1 MNAVLKLWNTIQM
14 TLFPSLEEVV
24 GAPLDEQAREL
35 VAACELADLGRFAS
49 QLPCARLGRKPLDRL
64 AMLTA
69 FLAKPIHRIADTK
82 SLRSRLIADPTLRR
96 LCGWNDAGDVPSPA
110 TFSRVFAQIAN
121 AGLVERIH
129 EAMIREHAGPRLIG
143 HVSRDSVA
151 VPAREK
157 PLAKPPAPAEAPKPK
172 PKRGRPRKGDPAPE
186 PKPPRRL
193 ELQPTRALAENLAD
207 LPRACD
213 VGSKRD
219 SKGKHNFWIGY
230 KLHMDTIDGDIPAG
244 VILTSASTHDS
255 QVAIP
260 LAQVSAARLEAV
272 LYELM
277 DAAYDADEIEAFS
290 RALGRV
296 PIIDLNPRRGEKL
309 PMEAFRKARYANRT
323 ASERVNSQLMDNYGG
338 RTIRVRGPVKVMA
351 HLMLGVVALT
361 AAQMIRFVT

>member
-14 TLFPSLEEVV
+14 TLFPSIEEVI
-24 GAPLDEQAREL
+24 GAPLDEKAREL
-35 VAACELADLGRFAS
+35 VAACELANLGRFAS
-49 QLPCARLGRKPLDRL
+49 QLPRARLGRKPLDRL

-69 FLAKPIHRIADTK
+69 FLAKPIYRLADTK
-82 SLRSRLIADPTLRR
+82 SLRSRLMADSALRR
-96 LCGWNDAGDVPSPA
+96 LCGWNDPGDVPSPA
-110 TFSRVFAQIAN
+110 TFSRFFARIAG
-121 AGLVERIH
+121 AGLAERIH
-129 EAMIREHAGPRLIG
+129 EAMIREHAAPRLIG
-143 HVSRDSVA
+143 HLSRDSVA

-157 PLAKPPAPAEAPKPK
+157 PLAKPAPAEPAKPK
-172 PKRGRPRKGDPAPE
+172 FKRGRPRKGDPQRE
-186 PKPPRRL
+186 PQPPRRL
-193 ELQPTRALAENLAD
+193 ELQPARALAENLAD

-260 LAQVSAARLEAV
+260 LAQMSAARLEAV

-277 DAAYDADEIEAFS
+277 DGAYDAAEIKTFS
-290 RALGRV
+290 GSLGRV
-296 PIIDLNPRRGEKL
+296 PIIDANPRRGEKL
-309 PMEAFRKARYANRT
+309 PMEAFRRARYANRT